1 MVPTREEACT
11 MNLMKLAALKGL
23 VLGGV
28 FAAAALVSQPA
39 SADRDGWRGH
49 GGGQYDGWHDRDWRG
64 DHRGGHGWR
73 GDDHRGWRHDRP
85 RYDGHGYG
93 GFVPGRYGHGGG
105 RHDGRVWCPTHR
117 IYAYAWELRD
127 SRRHRH
133 GSGYRDD
140 GYWDRGYSGYRD
152 RDRAYRGW

>member
-1 MVPTREEACT
+1 

-23 VLGGV
+23 VLGAV
-28 FAAAALVSQPA
+28 FAAGALVSQPA

-49 GGGQYDGWHDRDWRG
+49 GGGQYGGDHGGRYGGQHDRGWRD
-64 DHRGGHGWR
+64 DHRGGYGRR
-73 GDDHRGWRHDRP
+73 GDDHRGWRHDR
-85 RYDGHGYG
+85 RRHDDRGYG
-93 GFVPGRYGHGGG
+93 GYEQGRYGHDGG

-133 GSGYRDD
+133 GQGGGYRDD
-140 GYWDRGYSGYRD
+140 GYWDRDYSGYRD